1 MTQHTM
7 HVYNTSVAIEG
18 GECVVTGFA
27 RDRNGV
33 LEKQWSM
40 RVPAGAVDE
49 ATRGEAGMELRVQL
63 EVVALSMVRFLA
75 TGK

>member
-1 MTQHTM
+1 MPQHTM
-7 HVYNTSVAIEG
+7 HVYNTTIRVEC

-27 RDRNGV
+27 RDREGT
-33 LEKQWSM
+33 LEKEWST

-49 ATRGEAGMELRVQL
+49 ETRGEAGRELVVQL
-63 EVVALSMVRFLA
+63 EVVALSMVRYLA